1 MTRIPQTKPLEAK
14 SGSQEA
20 ETSSSPLEDLKVAL
34 VCDWLTVVGGAEQV
48 LREIHHLFPSAPIYT
63 SQYRPKGIDWF
74 KDAEVKTGWINLLP
88 AFLRRFIAPLRQSY
102 FKHLDLTEYDLVIS
116 VSGCDAKYVKTK
128 PGAHFCYCHVPTQ
141 YYWGKTEEY
150 QKDPGFGPLN
160 FFIRPVFKLL
170 LPRLRKKDLEA
181 AGRPDHYIT
190 ISEFAKAEIKKFY
203 KREAEVIYPPV
214 NTETFSEVAKYKN
227 ITQGNCQ
234 IIQQHQN
241 RKSQINKKLY
251 QNIKNDKSQIEQ
263 KKYHHIKSDISQI
276 ETEIYQNIK
285 VDTRQCE
292 TVENS
297 QALNSKAL
305 NSQDLNSDPCGC
317 PSGYFINFSRQVG
330 WKRLDLAILAC
341 LKENQPLILIGDGPE
356 HKNLERLASRNP
368 KLITLHSV
376 MPQSELKEYLK
387 NAKAFIFPSEEPFG
401 IAPVEALAAGCPVIG
416 FNQGG
421 AKDYILD
428 GKNGL
433 FFEQQS
439 VDSLAKSIKK
449 FNQIYSESENRTE
462 KNKEKSTTKNQT
474 PHSSLLSPQEISET
488 AEKFSN
494 QHFKTQLEH
503 YIKETLKK
511 EGTLFNKKQSD

>member
-1 MTRIPQTKPLEAK
+1 MSQKTQTKPLETK

-20 ETSSSPLEDLKVAL
+20 ETSSIPLKDLKVAL

-160 FFIRPVFKLL
+160 FFIRPIFKLL

-181 AGRPDHYIT
+181 AARPDHYIT
-190 ISEFAKAEIKKFY
+190 ISEFAKGEIKKFY

-214 NTETFSEVAKYKN
+214 NTKIFSEVAKYKN
-227 ITQGNCQ
+227 IRQENCQ

-241 RKSQINKKLY
+241 RKSQI
-251 QNIKNDKSQIEQ
+251 EQ
-263 KKYHHIKSDISQI
+263 KKYHHIKSDTSQI

-297 QALNSKAL
+297 QALK
-305 NSQDLNSDPCGC
+305 SQDLNSDPCGC
-317 PSGYFINFSRQVG
+317 SSGYFINFSRQVG

-401 IAPVEALAAGCPVIG
+401 IAPVEALAAGCPVIAY
-416 FNQGG
+416 NQGG

-428 GKNGL
+428 EKNGL

-449 FNQIYSESENRTE
+449 LNQIYSESENRTE
-462 KNKEKSTTKNQT
+462 KNKEKSTAKNQT

-511 EGTLFNKKQSD
+511 EGILFDKKQSD

>member
-1 MTRIPQTKPLEAK
+1 MSQKTQTKPLETK

-20 ETSSSPLEDLKVAL
+20 ETSSIPLKDLKVAL

-160 FFIRPVFKLL
+160 FFIRPIFKLL

-181 AGRPDHYIT
+181 AARPDHYIT
-190 ISEFAKAEIKKFY
+190 ISEFAKGEIKKFY

-214 NTETFSEVAKYKN
+214 NTKIFSELAKYKN
-227 ITQGNCQ
+227 IRQENCQ

-241 RKSQINKKLY
+241 RKSQI
-251 QNIKNDKSQIEQ
+251 EQ
-263 KKYHHIKSDISQI
+263 KKYHHIKSDTSQI

-297 QALNSKAL
+297 QALK
-305 NSQDLNSDPCGC
+305 SQDLNSDPCGC
-317 PSGYFINFSRQVG
+317 SSGYFINFSRQVG

-401 IAPVEALAAGCPVIG
+401 IAPVEALAAGCPVIAY
-416 FNQGG
+416 NQGG

-428 GKNGL
+428 EKNGL

-449 FNQIYSESENRTE
+449 LNQNYSESENRTE
-462 KNKEKSTTKNQT
+462 KNKEKSTAKNQT

-511 EGTLFNKKQSD
+511 EGILFDKKQSD

>member
-1 MTRIPQTKPLEAK
+1 MTRIPQVKPLETK

-20 ETSSSPLEDLKVAL
+20 ETSSRPLKDLKVAL

-160 FFIRPVFKLL
+160 FLIRPIFRLL

-181 AGRPDHYIT
+181 AARPDHYIT
-190 ISEFAKAEIKKFY
+190 ISEFAKTEIKKFY

-214 NTETFSEVAKYKN
+214 NTEIFSEVAKYKN

-241 RKSQINKKLY
+241 DKSQINKKLY

-263 KKYHHIKSDISQI
+263 KKYHHIKSSISQTAS
-276 ETEIYQNIK
+276 ESYHHIK
-285 VDTRQCE
+285 ELTRQCE

-297 QALNSKAL
+297 DISELCRNVRH
-305 NSQDLNSDPCGC
+305 D
-317 PSGYFINFSRQVG
+317 GYFINFSRQVG

-462 KNKEKSTTKNQT
+462 KNKEKSTVKNQA

-511 EGTLFNKKQSD
+511 EGILFDKKQSD

>member
-1 MTRIPQTKPLEAK
+1 M
-14 SGSQEA
+14 
-20 ETSSSPLEDLKVAL
+20 
-34 VCDWLTVVGGAEQV
+34 
-48 LREIHHLFPSAPIYT
+48 
-63 SQYRPKGIDWF
+63 
-74 KDAEVKTGWINLLP
+74 
-88 AFLRRFIAPLRQSY
+88 
-102 FKHLDLTEYDLVIS
+102 
-116 VSGCDAKYVKTK
+116 
-128 PGAHFCYCHVPTQ
+128 PTQ

-160 FFIRPVFKLL
+160 FFIRPIFKLL

-181 AGRPDHYIT
+181 AARPDHYIT

-214 NTETFSEVAKYKN
+214 NTKIFSEVAKYKN
-227 ITQGNCQ
+227 IRQGNCQ

-241 RKSQINKKLY
+241 RKSQI
-251 QNIKNDKSQIEQ
+251 EQ
-263 KKYHHIKSDISQI
+263 KKYHHIKSDTSQI

-297 QALNSKAL
+297 QALK
-305 NSQDLNSDPCGC
+305 SQDLNSDPCGC
-317 PSGYFINFSRQVG
+317 SSGYFINFSRQVG

-462 KNKEKSTTKNQT
+462 KNKEKSTAKNQT

-503 YIKETLKK
+503 YIKETLKI
-511 EGTLFNKKQSD
+511 EGILFDKKQSD

>member
-1 MTRIPQTKPLEAK
+1 MTRIPQTKPVEAK

-20 ETSSSPLEDLKVAL
+20 ETSSRPLKGLKIAL

-74 KDAEVKTGWINLLP
+74 KDAEVKTGWLNLLP

-160 FFIRPVFKLL
+160 FFIRPIFKLL

-190 ISEFAKAEIKKFY
+190 ISEFAKVEIKKFY

-214 NTETFSEVAKYKN
+214 NTEIFSEVAKYKN

-241 RKSQINKKLY
+241 I
-251 QNIKNDKSQIEQ
+251 KSQIEQ

-297 QALNSKAL
+297 QALK
-305 NSQDLNSDPCGC
+305 SQDLNSDPCGC
-317 PSGYFINFSRQVG
+317 SSGYFINFSRQVG

-368 KLITLHSV
+368 KLIILHSV

-462 KNKEKSTTKNQT
+462 KNKEKSTAKNQT

-511 EGTLFNKKQSD
+511 EGILFDKKQSD

>member
-1 MTRIPQTKPLEAK
+1 MTRIPQTKPLETK
-14 SGSQEA
+14 SGSQEV
-20 ETSSSPLEDLKVAL
+20 ENSSRTLKNLKVAL

-74 KDAEVKTGWINLLP
+74 KDAEVKTGWINLFP
-88 AFLRRFIAPLRQSY
+88 AFLRRFIAPLRQGY

-160 FFIRPVFKLL
+160 FFIRPIFKLL

-181 AGRPDHYIT
+181 AARPDHYIT

-214 NTETFSEVAKYKN
+214 NTKIFSEVAKYKN
-227 ITQGNCQ
+227 IRQGNCQ

-241 RKSQINKKLY
+241 RKSQI
-251 QNIKNDKSQIEQ
+251 EQ
-263 KKYHHIKSDISQI
+263 KKYHHIKSDTSQI

-297 QALNSKAL
+297 QALK
-305 NSQDLNSDPCGC
+305 SQDLNSDPCGC
-317 PSGYFINFSRQVG
+317 SSGYFINFSRQVG

-439 VDSLAKSIKK
+439 VDSLAKSIKE

-462 KNKEKSTTKNQT
+462 KNKEKSTAKNQA
-474 PHSSLLSPQEISET
+474 PHSSLLLPQEISET

-511 EGTLFNKKQSD
+511 EGILFNKKQSD

>member
-1 MTRIPQTKPLEAK
+1 MSQKTQTKPLETK

-20 ETSSSPLEDLKVAL
+20 ETSSIPLKDLKVAL

-160 FFIRPVFKLL
+160 FFIRPIFKLL

-181 AGRPDHYIT
+181 AARPDHYIT
-190 ISEFAKAEIKKFY
+190 ISEFAKGEIKKFY

-214 NTETFSEVAKYKN
+214 NTKIFSEVAKYKN
-227 ITQGNCQ
+227 IRQENCQ

-241 RKSQINKKLY
+241 RKSQI
-251 QNIKNDKSQIEQ
+251 EQ
-263 KKYHHIKSDISQI
+263 KKYHHIKSGTSQI

-297 QALNSKAL
+297 QALK
-305 NSQDLNSDPCGC
+305 SQDLNSDPCGC
-317 PSGYFINFSRQVG
+317 SSGYFINFSRQVG

-401 IAPVEALAAGCPVIG
+401 IAPVEALAAGCPVIAY
-416 FNQGG
+416 NQGG

-428 GKNGL
+428 EKNGL

-449 FNQIYSESENRTE
+449 LNQIYSESENRTE
-462 KNKEKSTTKNQT
+462 KNKEKSTAKNQT

-511 EGTLFNKKQSD
+511 EGILFDKKQSD

>member
-1 MTRIPQTKPLEAK
+1 MTRIPQTKPLETK

-20 ETSSSPLEDLKVAL
+20 ETSSSPLKDLKVAL

-48 LREIHHLFPSAPIYT
+48 LLEIHHLFPSAPIYT

-74 KDAEVKTGWINLLP
+74 KDAEVKTGWLNLLP

-160 FFIRPVFKLL
+160 FFIRPIFKLL

-181 AGRPDHYIT
+181 AARPDHYIT

-241 RKSQINKKLY
+241 
-251 QNIKNDKSQIEQ
+251 DKSQIEQ

-297 QALNSKAL
+297 QVLNCQAL

-317 PSGYFINFSRQVG
+317 SSGYFINFSRQVG

-356 HKNLERLASRNP
+356 HKNLERLANRNP

-401 IAPVEALAAGCPVIG
+401 IAPVEALAAGCPVIAY
-416 FNQGG
+416 NQGG

-462 KNKEKSTTKNQT
+462 KNKEKSTVKNQA

-511 EGTLFNKKQSD
+511 EGILFDKKQSD

>member
-1 MTRIPQTKPLEAK
+1 MSQKTQTKPLETK

-20 ETSSSPLEDLKVAL
+20 ETSSIPLKDLKVAL

-74 KDAEVKTGWINLLP
+74 KDAEVKTGWLNLLP

-160 FFIRPVFKLL
+160 FFIRPIFKLL

-181 AGRPDHYIT
+181 AARPDHYIT
-190 ISEFAKAEIKKFY
+190 ISEFAKGEIKKFY

-214 NTETFSEVAKYKN
+214 NTKIFSEVAKYKN
-227 ITQGNCQ
+227 IRQENCQ

-241 RKSQINKKLY
+241 RKSQI
-251 QNIKNDKSQIEQ
+251 EQ
-263 KKYHHIKSDISQI
+263 KKYHHIKSDTSQI

-297 QALNSKAL
+297 QALK
-305 NSQDLNSDPCGC
+305 SQDLNSDPCGC
-317 PSGYFINFSRQVG
+317 SSGYFINFSRQVG

-401 IAPVEALAAGCPVIG
+401 IAPVEALAAGCPVIAY
-416 FNQGG
+416 NQGG

-439 VDSLAKSIKK
+439 VDSLAKVIKK
-449 FNQIYSESENRTE
+449 FNQIYSESENMTE
-462 KNKEKSTTKNQT
+462 KDKEKSTAKNHA
-474 PHSSLLSPQEISET
+474 PHSSLLSPLEILET

-511 EGTLFNKKQSD
+511 EGILFDKKQSD